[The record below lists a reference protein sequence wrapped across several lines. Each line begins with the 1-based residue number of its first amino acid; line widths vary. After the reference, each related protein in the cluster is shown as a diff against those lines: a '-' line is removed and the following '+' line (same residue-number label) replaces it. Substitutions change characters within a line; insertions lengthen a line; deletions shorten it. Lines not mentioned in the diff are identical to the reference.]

1 MTRLQYE
8 ASSGEENF
16 EKLKNFILKNQKQQ
30 LLKFNTQEAQREG
43 KTVEEVIIERERMFN
58 QNKDLLLC
66 DKVMILPDEI
76 SDDDS
81 KESDL
86 ELE

>member
-86 ELE
+86 E